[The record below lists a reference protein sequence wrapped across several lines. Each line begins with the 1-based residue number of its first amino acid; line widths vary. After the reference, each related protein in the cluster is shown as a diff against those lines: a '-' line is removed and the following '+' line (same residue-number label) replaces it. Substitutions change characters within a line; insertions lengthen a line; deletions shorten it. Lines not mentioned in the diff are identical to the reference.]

1 MNGAVVPEAWDVVI
15 PGGGLAGLCLAL
27 QLRRANPQARIL
39 VLDRRRGPSPAG
51 VHTVGEST
59 VEIGAHYFS
68 EVLGLGEHLRTRQL
82 RKFGF
87 RFFHLD
93 GREDI
98 GAVQEIG
105 VSRYL
110 NVTSFQI
117 DRGPFEN
124 HLRER
129 VRELGVEVREGC
141 TVTGLSIARGTRHA
155 QAPLPAHVVRCQSP
169 QGPQELRAR
178 WVVDASGRAGLLK
191 RELGLAEPSPHD
203 AHSAWFRTPFRID
216 IEDWPSDAGWLGRC
230 EASQRWLSTNH
241 LVGEGYWVWLI
252 PLSSGYHSVGIVA
265 DPAVHPPGQFSSYEG
280 ALAWLDRHQ
289 PRLARAL
296 RAGGAPPADY
306 VAMRRFAHGCRELF
320 SADRWAI
327 TGEAGV
333 FLDPFYSPGSDF
345 IAIANTYVANLVT
358 HDLRGEPWTPYVGIY
373 GQLFR
378 SFYESTLQLY
388 IGQYGVFGHPQAL
401 ATKVIWDYTYYW
413 GVLCQLFFQG
423 RLTDIAALGRS
434 REALARA
441 RALNEAMQ
449 PWLRRW
455 AAEVPAT
462 NGAVLLDQAGLP
474 WFAELNRS
482 LVDVLDDEG
491 FRLRIQQSL
500 ARMEELAAEIA
511 GRALAQSPACAAWPE
526 TPALLSAARREPAP
540 AGKLLDYP
548 AATGCDAA

>member
-1 MNGAVVPEAWDVVI
+1 MSADSPPRARDVVVL
-15 PGGGLAGLCLAL
+15 GGGLAGLSCAL
-27 QLRRANPQARIL
+27 QLRQSNPQARIL
-39 VLDRRRGPSPAG
+39 VFERRRGPAPVG

-59 VEIGAHYFS
+59 VEIAAHYFDA
-68 EVLGLGEHLRTRQL
+68 VLGLGEHLRTQQL

-93 GREDI
+93 GRDDI
-98 GAVQEIG
+98 GQVQEIG

-110 NVTSFQI
+110 DVTSFQI
-117 DRGPFEN
+117 DRGLFEN

-129 VRELGVEVREGC
+129 ARALGVEVREGC
-141 TVTGLSIARGTRHA
+141 TVTGLAMARGA
-155 QAPLPAHVVRCQSP
+155 QRGAPAHVVRCQSASEP
-169 QGPQELRAR
+169 LELEAR
-178 WVVDASGRAGLLK
+178 WVIDASGRTGLLK

-216 IEDWPSDAGWLGRC
+216 IEDWSSDAQWLARC
-230 EASQRWLSTNH
+230 EPAQRWRSTNH

-252 PLSSGYHSVGIVA
+252 PLASGFHSVGIVA
-265 DPAVHPPGQFSSYEG
+265 DPVLHPPGQFSSYAG

-296 RAGGAPPADY
+296 RAGDGQPADY
-306 VAMRRFAHGCRELF
+306 VAMRRFSHGCRELF

-345 IAIANTYVANLVT
+345 IAIANTYICNLVT
-358 HDLRGEPWTPYVGIY
+358 HDLRGEPWAPYVGLY

-378 SFYESTLQLY
+378 SFCDSTLQLY
-388 IGQYGVFGHPQAL
+388 VGQYKVFGHPQAL

-413 GVLCQLFFQG
+413 GVLCQLFFQQ
-423 RLTDIAALGRS
+423 RLTDVAALGRS
-434 REALARA
+434 REPLGRA

-455 AAEVPAT
+455 TGAVPAS
-462 NGAVLLDQAGLP
+462 NEAVLLDQAGLP

-491 FRLRIQQSL
+491 FRVRIEQSL

-511 GRALAQSPACAAWPE
+511 GRGVAQCPGSADWPE
-526 TPALLSAARREPAP
+526 TQALLQAARREPAP
-540 AGKLLDYP
+540 AGRLLDYP
-548 AATGCDAA
+548 ASPGRAA